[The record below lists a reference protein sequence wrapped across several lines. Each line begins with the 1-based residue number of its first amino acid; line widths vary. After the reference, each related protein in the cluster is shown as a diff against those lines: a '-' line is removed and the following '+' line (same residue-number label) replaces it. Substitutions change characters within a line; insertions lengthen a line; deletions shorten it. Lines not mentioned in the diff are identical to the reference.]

1 MKGLDYYT
9 EKRQAHPVIAT
20 TSNNIARKELDRLV
34 APLSKDFIFSLM
46 TKMSVFSQE
55 NRMIDTR
62 EWK

>member
-9 EKRQAHPVIAT
+9 EKQQAHPVIAT
-20 TSNNIARKELDRLV
+20 TSNNIAWKELDRLV
-34 APLSKDFIFSLM
+34 PQFSKDFIFSLM

-55 NRMIDTR
+55 TRMIGTR